1 MNGPNRQPQI
11 GTALR
16 WANQVTS
23 IGLELAIP
31 IGGGAWLD
39 QKYGW
44 TPGLTL
50 VGVLIG
56 GWLAYRGL
64 LRLIQDLDKQ
74 D

>member
-1 MNGPNRQPQI
+1 MNGPRRSQI
-11 GTALR
+11 GVAFR

-50 VGVLIG
+50 VGLLVG

-64 LRLIQDLDKQ
+64 LRLIQDLDKR
-74 D
+74 DL

>member
-1 MNGPNRQPQI
+1 MNGPNRQSQM
-11 GTALR
+11 GVALR

-23 IGLELAIP
+23 IGLELVIP

-50 VGVLIG
+50 VGVLMG
-56 GWLAYRGL
+56 CWLAYRGL
-64 LRLIQDLDKQ
+64 LRLIQELDKSQ
-74 D
+74 